1 MTTSLQILGTADRRL
16 WMEVLST
23 VAQHDVYHLPGY
35 HEAAEQAGEGTAR
48 LLVFREAGYS
58 IALPVLVR
66 PCGEIDGLEGVPSDD
81 ATSVYGYAGPVS
93 SHEDPPAPVVE
104 SFHAAL
110 RESLAELRVVAL
122 FARLHPLLPQDRLI
136 AGLGVTAP
144 TGTTVSIDLTQ
155 PPDAQVGAYRQNHR
169 DGIRKLRRLGA
180 QCLPDTD
187 PAAMDEFVRIYHE
200 TMRRVDADPYYLFD
214 RTYFVHLA
222 DLLAP
227 ALHLFTCRLDD
238 EIIGGGL
245 FFACRGLVQYHL
257 GGTRTEYL
265 GLAPMKLLFD
275 SVREWAVER
284 GMSVFHLGG
293 GVGGREDSLFHFKA
307 GFSSRRHPF
316 ATWRWIIDP
325 ERYQEL
331 TDRKA
336 SWNTRHGVTCAS
348 SEFFP
353 AYRCPTVPVD
363 PPPEPMRQGVPCET
377 HETRETDEDGR

>member
-1 MTTSLQILGTADRRL
+1 LTASLQVLGTADRQL
-16 WMEVLST
+16 WMGVLST
-23 VAQHDVYHLPGY
+23 VAQHDVYHLPEY
-35 HEAAEQAGEGTAR
+35 HEAAEQAGEGEAR
-48 LLVFREAGYS
+48 LLAYREAGYS
-58 IALPVLVR
+58 LALPVLVR
-66 PCGEIDGLEGVPSDD
+66 PCGKVDGLDGLPFSD

-93 SHEDPPAPVVE
+93 SHEDPPAAVVAR
-104 SFHAAL
+104 FHAAL
-110 RESLAELRVVAL
+110 QEALAELRVVAL
-122 FARLHPLLPQDRLI
+122 FARLHPLIPQDRLV

-155 PPDAQVGAYRQNHR
+155 PPDAQVAAYRQNHR
-169 DGIRKLRRLGA
+169 DGIRKLRRLGV

-214 RTYFVHLA
+214 RGYFARLTA
-222 DLLAP
+222 LLGP
-227 ALHLFTCRLDD
+227 AVHLFTCRLDD

-245 FFACRGLVQYHL
+245 FFACRGFVQYHL

-265 GLAPMKLLFD
+265 GLAPVKLLFD

-284 GMSVFHLGG
+284 GMRVFHLGG

-316 ATWRWIIDP
+316 ATWRWIVDP
-325 ERYQEL
+325 ERYREL

-336 SWNTRHGVTCAS
+336 IWNARHGVTCAS
-348 SEFFP
+348 PEFFP
-353 AYRCPTVPVD
+353 AYRCPAVPVD
-363 PPPEPMRQGVPCET
+363 PP
-377 HETRETDEDGR
+377 